1 MGREETRGIKA
12 LRMKTIEKEEVFAEK
27 KDKRR
32 AERDSCDYSKYN
44 AIRVSIM
51 RLE

>member
-12 LRMKTIEKEEVFAEK
+12 LRMKTIEKEGSVCRE